1 MERRDYLECTN
12 CHWLVYESRE
22 GTRCPQCKQGM
33 LKPVTELE
41 GKALDGDHVYRLD
54 TDLAMALNEF
64 VGKDVV
70 ITIRE
75 R

>member
-1 MERRDYLECTN
+1 
-12 CHWLVYESRE
+12 
-22 GTRCPQCKQGM
+22 M

-41 GKALDGDHVYRLD
+41 GTALDGDHVFRLD

>member
-1 MERRDYLECTN
+1 MERREYLECN
-12 CHWLVYESRE
+12 QCNWLVYTNR
-22 GTRCPQCKQGM
+22 GDTKCPQCKQGT
-33 LKPVTELE
+33 LHSVTELE
-41 GKALDGDHVYRLD
+41 GKALDGDHVFRLD
-54 TDLAMALNEF
+54 TELALALNAF